1 MVTKTDVVGI
11 AQALADEFRPRA
23 AEYDR
28 LGQFPAENYERM
40 RQTGYLRALVPE
52 ELGGFG
58 ATLPEIAR
66 AQQAL
71 ARGDASTALM
81 VNMHQFQVGAGADG
95 YRRKGL
101 NEAALRRVAEEG
113 IVLASAGAE
122 AIVAGAWT
130 TPTTAVRED
139 GHYVVNGRKYFVSQA
154 DGMDMLRVNAL
165 DAETGE
171 IVVIA
176 VPRKA
181 DGVRVEPTWDTLGMR
196 ATVSHEVVLENVK
209 VPETA
214 AGARLPTASP
224 VSAPEFA
231 NVMRWFLPLA
241 SSVYLGIAE
250 EARAEAYASLGK
262 GRNTSFRDEA
272 LTDVM
277 IGQMET
283 SYMTAVSV
291 RDQAAAQL
299 AEFPEDMQG
308 AVAIGIA
315 CRQVV
320 VENAIATVEQAMQ
333 IAGGT
338 SYFRKSALERLWRD
352 VQAGR
357 YHPPAQPVSY
367 QMVGQRMRERA
378 ASK

>member
-11 AQALADEFRPRA
+11 ARALADEFRPRA

-28 LGQFPAENYERM
+28 AGTFPAENYERM
-40 RQTGYLRALVPE
+40 RETGYLKALVPE
-52 ELGGFG
+52 DLGGLG
-58 ATLPEIAR
+58 ATMPEIAR

-81 VNMHQFQVGAGADG
+81 VNMHQFQVGAGSDG

-101 NEAALRRVAEEG
+101 NEAALKRVASEG

-130 TPTTAVRED
+130 TPTTAVREN
-139 GHYVVNGRKYFVSQA
+139 GHYIVNGRKYFVSQA
-154 DGMDMLRVNAL
+154 DGMDVLRVNAL
-165 DAETGE
+165 DTETGE
-171 IVVIA
+171 IVVVA
-176 VPRKA
+176 VPA
-181 DGVRVEPTWDTLGMR
+181 TTEGVRVDPTWDTMGMR

-209 VPETA
+209 VPEAA

-231 NVMRWFLPLA
+231 NVLRWFNPLM

-262 GRNTSFRDEA
+262 GRNTTFRDEA

-277 IGQMET
+277 IGQMEAAFL
-283 SYMTAVSV
+283 TALSV
-291 RDQAAAQL
+291 RDHAVAQL
-299 AEFPEDMQG
+299 AEFPDDMQQ
-308 AVAIGIA
+308 AVATA
-315 CRQVV
+315 VTARQVV
-320 VENAIATVEQAMQ
+320 VENAIATVERATQ

-338 SYFRKSALERLWRD
+338 SYFKKSPLERLWRD

-357 YHPPAQPVSY
+357 FHPPAEPVSY
-367 QMVGQRMRERA
+367 QMIGQRMRERA
-378 ASK
+378 QAT